1 MVNQFDANWGLPLLL
16 CNFFPTAKTLHPR
29 DVERG
34 NGRKARQAAVTVD
47 SQVKEVLST
56 GQSLYTVDEALLE
69 ELRPDVILTQDLCQV
84 CSIDLQAR
92 TLRSDLFS
100 NILVNYVLPPYF

>member
-1 MVNQFDANWGLPLLL
+1 MLIGAPLSSFQL
-16 CNFFPTAKTLHPR
+16 FPHCEK
-29 DVERG
+29 
-34 NGRKARQAAVTVD
+34 VTPQRCGTREWQEGAPGGCHCE